1 MKFIHAA
8 DIHLGVK
15 PDKGKAWSSIR
26 AAEIESTFDKLI
38 DIAEERKVE
47 LLLLAGDVFHTPPD
61 LAQLKNLD
69 YRLSKLTS
77 TRTIIIAG
85 NHDYIEEG
93 SAAESYDFQSNT
105 VLMPRDCFSNAY
117 MEDINTCITGFSY
130 GKALYTDDV
139 TVDIGPQKEDAI
151 NILLMHGGD
160 ETHVPINFRELAEA
174 GFDYVALG
182 HIHKPKHMVRNK
194 MAYSGSLEPID
205 CTETGRRG
213 FIYGQCVNGETRIKW
228 EPLNC
233 RSYINLGFEVKP
245 EYSGAQIVDVMRRQ
259 IEKMGTN
266 NIYRIILQGQLG
278 NGMKPDFS
286 QLKLKY
292 NIYDITDNTMYEY
305 NMDKLLLDNE
315 NNLMGRFI
323 KTLSESDDEISR
335 KALKYG
341 IEAMI
346 ATGEK

>member
-26 AAEIESTFDKLI
+26 ATEIENTFDKLI
-38 DIAEERKVE
+38 DIAEDRKVD

-61 LAQLKNLD
+61 LSQLKNLD
-69 YRLSKLTS
+69 YRLSRLTS

-93 SAAESYDFQSNT
+93 SAAESYDFKSNT

-139 TVDIGPQKEDAI
+139 TVDIGPQKEAAI

-182 HIHKPKHMVRNK
+182 HIHKPKHMVKNK

-213 FIYGQCVNGETRIKW
+213 FIYGQCVDGEMRIKW

-245 EYSGAQIVDVMRRQ
+245 EYSGAQIVDVIRRQ

-323 KTLSESDDEISR
+323 KALSEADDEISR